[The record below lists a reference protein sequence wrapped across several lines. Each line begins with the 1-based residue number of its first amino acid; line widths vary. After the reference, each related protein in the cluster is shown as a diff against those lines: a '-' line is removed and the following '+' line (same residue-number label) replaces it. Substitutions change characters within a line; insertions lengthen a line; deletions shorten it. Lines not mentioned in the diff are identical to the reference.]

1 MLCQLD
7 DWLQEQSSLLIFI
20 FFLINCI
27 KIWLLWFVYKV
38 LKECKLWYTV
48 VEVYFILLIFTV
60 TKTDYLT
67 NCWIY
72 DMFLVLSSVDGYFQ
86 GSANF
91 RPLFSQCD
99 TCLLCLKLPY
109 NVYTYT
115 SNCWINRSINITL
128 EPHSIYNTDHLCR
141 VILYLTSF

>member
-1 MLCQLD
+1 M
-7 DWLQEQSSLLIFI
+7 
-20 FFLINCI
+20 
-27 KIWLLWFVYKV
+27 WFVCKV

-60 TKTDYLT
+60 TKTDFLT

-72 DMFLVLSSVDGYFQ
+72 DTFLVLSSVDGYFQ
-86 GSANF
+86 GSVNF
-91 RPLFSQCD
+91 RPLFFFSQCD

-115 SNCWINRSINITL
+115 SNCWINSSINITL
-128 EPHSIYNTDHLCR
+128 EPQPAFTT
-141 VILYLTSF
+141 LTTCAGLFRIWRHFNETGYFSSRFSYFKIS